1 MRHIG
6 GESMD
11 SELFELDNLGILRT
25 THLPS
30 KLQSLKDKELETTL
44 LIELLG
50 AGEEGLTR
58 RHILKH
64 KQAGEDA
71 AQWLTLRDLA
81 EWQRDR
87 FGKLTFLVITWKG
100 EKMARNLLS
109 VCKHSSHLLKSS
121 DKEDAVQAHD

>member
-1 MRHIG
+1 
-6 GESMD
+6 MD
-11 SELFELDNLGILRT
+11 SELFELDDLGILRT
-25 THLPS
+25 THLPE
-30 KLQSLKDKELETTL
+30 KLQSLKDKEIETTL

-58 RHILKH
+58 RHIMKF

-71 AQWLTLRDLA
+71 AKWLTLRDLA

-100 EKMARNLLS
+100 EKTARLLLS
-109 VCKHSSHLLKSS
+109 VCKHDSQLLKSS
-121 DKEDAVQAHD
+121 AEHGTENRHD